1 MFRASY
7 LTPSQRRALLAL
19 TLLVVAA
26 TLAVWFWHRRHP
38 RAAVRPLPADT
49 LTAAAATTQG
59 TLHPFDPNTADSAT
73 LVRLGLHPRL
83 ARRICRYRAA
93 GGRFRHARDLARIY
107 GMDTAALRRLRSYI
121 QVATDRTAHSV
132 RPPHYNSQSFHNSR
146 SSHNSQSAHNP
157 FTPYPS
163 YKLRRGE
170 RLDLNTADSAA
181 LLRVPGVGPY
191 FAHRIVRYRELLGG
205 FVSTAQLREIK
216 NLPDSVAMW
225 FRIGAAEVRPL
236 QLNRAP
242 FRELLRHPYLNY
254 EQVKAI
260 VNYRERQGALQT
272 LQELSLSEAFTPVD
286 LERLTPYVSFE

>member
-49 LTAAAATTQG
+49 LTAAAAITQG

-107 GMDTAALRRLRSYI
+107 GMDTAALRRLRPYI
-121 QVATDRTAHSV
+121 RIAAAPGANPSFRKP
-132 RPPHYNSQSFHNSR
+132 RPLEKSHY
-146 SSHNSQSAHNP
+146 AY
-157 FTPYPS
+157 TPYPS
-163 YKLRRGE
+163 RKLPRG
-170 RLDLNTADSAA
+170 RQLDLNAADSAE

-191 FAHRIVRYRELLGG
+191 FARRIVRYRQRLGG
-205 FVSTAQLREIK
+205 FVSPEQLREIP
-216 NLPDSVAMW
+216 NLPDSVQTW
-225 FRIGAAEVRPL
+225 FRVTAEKAQRPL
-236 QLNRAP
+236 RLNTAT

-272 LQELSLSEAFTPVD
+272 LQELSLSEAFSAAD

>member
-1 MFRASY
+1 MARASY
-7 LTPSQRRALLAL
+7 LTPSQRRALLVL
-19 TLLVVAA
+19 TVVVVLVTAGA
-26 TLAVWFWHRRHP
+26 WLWRKEHP
-38 RAAVRPLPADT
+38 LTTPEPLQTEETAKADIE
-49 LTAAAATTQG
+49 LF
-59 TLHPFDPNTADSAT
+59 PFDPNTADSAT
-73 LVRLGLHPRL
+73 FVRLGLTPRI
-83 ARRICRYRAA
+83 AGRICHYRAA
-93 GGRFRHARDLARIY
+93 GGRFRRAEDLARIY
-107 GMDTAALRRLRSYI
+107 GMDSADYRRLRSYI

-205 FVSTAQLREIK
+205 FVSTAQLLEIK
-216 NLPDSVAMW
+216 NLPDSVATW

-260 VNYRERQGALQT
+260 VNYRERQGYLQT
-272 LQELSLSEAFTPVD
+272 LQELSLSEAFTPAD
-286 LERLTPYVSFE
+286 LERLVPYVSFE

>member
-49 LTAAAATTQG
+49 LTAATATTQG

-107 GMDTAALRRLRSYI
+107 GMDTAALRRLSPYI
-121 QVATDRTAHSV
+121 RIAAAPGANPSFRKP
-132 RPPHYNSQSFHNSR
+132 RPLEKSHY
-146 SSHNSQSAHNP
+146 AY
-157 FTPYPS
+157 TPYPS
-163 YKLRRGE
+163 RKLPRG
-170 RLDLNTADSAA
+170 RQLDLNAADSAE

-191 FAHRIVRYRELLGG
+191 FARRIVRYRQRLGG
-205 FVSTAQLREIK
+205 FVSPEQLREIP
-216 NLPDSVAMW
+216 NLPDSVQTW
-225 FRIGAAEVRPL
+225 FRVTAEKAQRPL
-236 QLNRAP
+236 RLNTAT

-272 LQELSLSEAFTPVD
+272 LQELSLSGAFSAAD

>member
-38 RAAVRPLPADT
+38 RAAARPLPADT
-49 LTAAAATTQG
+49 LTAAAAPSQG
-59 TLHPFDPNTADSAT
+59 TLHPFDPNTADSAA

-107 GMDTAALRRLRSYI
+107 GMDTAALRRLSPYI
-121 QVATDRTAHSV
+121 RIAAAPGANPSFRKP
-132 RPPHYNSQSFHNSR
+132 RPLEKSHY
-146 SSHNSQSAHNP
+146 AY
-157 FTPYPS
+157 TPYPS
-163 YKLRRGE
+163 RKLPRG
-170 RLDLNTADSAA
+170 RQLDLNAADSAE

-191 FAHRIVRYRELLGG
+191 FARRIVRYRERLGG
-205 FVSTAQLREIK
+205 FVSPEQLREIP
-216 NLPDSVAMW
+216 NLPDSVQTW
-225 FRIGAAEVRPL
+225 FRVTAEKARSPL
-236 QLNRAP
+236 RLNTAT